1 MRRAATFSLATCLIA
16 ACAAS
21 DGVDPPPDKEPW
33 RAILEELERRLDL
46 DPPIAVHPL
55 VGQLERLEGEQRFDL
70 TSFYR
75 EDSVNVFDRPS
86 SPYIECRLARS
97 GACELRPGE
106 VSVVLSE
113 SVDIGNDAWMVI
125 AFVTDLRGDDEVQ
138 TWYRA
143 HARQARDGSWT
154 VYRLDRM

>member
-1 MRRAATFSLATCLIA
+1 VHRAAALALACFLIA
-16 ACAAS
+16 GCVWS
-21 DGVDPPPDKEPW
+21 DGAATPLDKEPW
-33 RAILEELERRLDL
+33 HVILQELERRLDL
-46 DPPIAVHPL
+46 EPPVAVHPL
-55 VGQLERLEGEQRFDL
+55 VGQLERREGEQRFDL

-75 EDSVNVFDRPS
+75 EDSLDVFDRPAS
-86 SPYIECRLARS
+86 HFIECRLARS

-125 AFVTDLRGDDEVQ
+125 AFVTDLRSGDEVQ
-138 TWYRA
+138 SWYRA
-143 HARQARDGSWT
+143 HARQTRDGRWT

>member
-1 MRRAATFSLATCLIA
+1 L
-16 ACAAS
+16 S
-21 DGVDPPPDKEPW
+21 DGAAPPPDKEPW
-33 RAILEELERRLDL
+33 HAILEELERRLDL
-46 DPPIAVHPL
+46 DPPVAVHPL
-55 VGQLERLEGEQRFDL
+55 VGQLERLEGERRFDL

-75 EDSVNVFDRPS
+75 EDSLDVFDRPAS
-86 SPYIECRLARS
+86 HWIECRLARS

-125 AFVTDLRGDDEVQ
+125 AFVTDLRAAEEVQ

-143 HARQARDGSWT
+143 HARQARDGTWT
-154 VYRLDRM
+154 VFRLDRM